1 MSILTMDQ
9 FGQIQLPEAIR
20 VALGLG
26 SAAKLRL
33 EVENDHIILTPLSQY
48 ELENEIPLD
57 FGSIEQ
63 SEGILERKNGILTI
77 GGQIEEGF
85 TDIGEIRE
93 ERIQRLMGL

>member
-9 FGQIQLPEAIR
+9 FGQIQFPEAIR
-20 VALGLG
+20 IALGLG

-48 ELENEIPLD
+48 ELENEILD

-63 SEGILERKNGILTI
+63 SEGILERQNGILTI
-77 GGQIEEGF
+77 GGQLEEGF